1 MKVTTNLLAADSN
14 HKTAWLPQGAV
25 LLVSTSDPGNTQ
37 YIDVEIWDK
46 DHNPITFGQTDPEF
60 GMSDFVRLKLLRY
73 GRDLSGMASMKVRW
87 ADSTDQEF
95 GEDSQFLIS

>member
-1 MKVTTNLLAADSN
+1 MKVTTNLLAADET

-25 LLVSTSDPGNTQ
+25 LLVSTTDPQNTQ

-46 DHNPITFGQTDPEF
+46 DHNPITFGQTDPAF

-73 GRDLSGMASMKVRW
+73 GRDLTGIATMKVRW
-87 ADSTDQEF
+87 ADSSYQEY
-95 GEDSQFLIS
+95 GEDSEFLIS